1 MAKALH
7 EMLGTRPAEV
17 RTLLCQTLEPDHARE
32 LKEQPLAA
40 GLPV

>member
-1 MAKALH
+1 LQ
-7 EMLGTRPAEV
+7 
-17 RTLLCQTLEPDHARE
+17 LLRQTLTADRAGE